1 MTSNSNLF
9 SVLGHSQLTSFK
21 MVEST
26 APALKHKKKDK
37 ASKGK
42 KPSSKGKERAANPAS
57 ATEAVEEVKTT
68 AGNAAAAASAEGGLE
83 PYIDE
88 EHPEDAPA
96 PKRLSRDDQIEHDAG
111 NTPVAVMP
119 EASTS
124 KGLQTEE
131 DSLAAF
137 AAASI
142 AGPVDGQSAAPANF
156 DTDFASLGL
165 SEQTSNA
172 IKEMGFT
179 KMTEVQAR
187 CIPPLMTGRDVLGAA
202 KTGSGKTLAFLIPAV
217 EMLNKLMF
225 KPRNG
230 KHTRLGLGSCTVHRT
245 NGRFYQVPVSLSSRL
260 LANWLFK
267 SSVWRKSYAS
277 ITIKL
282 VPSLWEEQIARLKQ
296 KSWPRESTY
305 SSAHQAAF

>member
-1 MTSNSNLF
+1 
-9 SVLGHSQLTSFK
+9 
-21 MVEST
+21 MVDSA
-26 APALKHKKKDK
+26 APSLKHKKKDK
-37 ASKGK
+37 SSKEK
-42 KPSSKGKERAANPAS
+42 KVSSKGKGRAANPAS
-57 ATEAVEEVKTT
+57 ATEATT
-68 AGNAAAAASAEGGLE
+68 DNSASQAANGSSKLGGDAEGELE

-96 PKRLSRDDQIEHDAG
+96 PRRISRDDQIEHDSRNA
-111 NTPVAVMP
+111 PIAAVP

-137 AAASI
+137 AAASV
-142 AGPVDGQSAAPANF
+142 AGPTNGSNGQAVQADYN
-156 DTDFASLGL
+156 TDFAALQL

-230 KHTRLGLGSCTVHRT
+230 KCPLKFFRGRRL
-245 NGRFYQVPVSLSSRL
+245 
-260 LANWLFK
+260 
-267 SSVWRKSYAS
+267 
-277 ITIKL
+277 
-282 VPSLWEEQIARLKQ
+282 
-296 KSWPRESTY
+296 
-305 SSAHQAAF
+305 

>member
-1 MTSNSNLF
+1 MKS
-9 SVLGHSQLTSFK
+9 
-21 MVEST
+21 
-26 APALKHKKKDK
+26 KKKDK
-37 ASKGK
+37 TTKDKKGGSKGK
-42 KPSSKGKERAANPAS
+42 GRVANPAS
-57 ATEAVEEVKTT
+57 ATEDVKEVTANGVENGSSK
-68 AGNAAAAASAEGGLE
+68 AGGDAEGGLE
-83 PYIDE
+83 PYIEE

-96 PKRLSRDDQIEHDAG
+96 PRRITRDDQIEHDSG
-111 NTPVAVMP
+111 NAPVAVVP

-137 AAASI
+137 AAASV
-142 AGPVDGQSAAPANF
+142 AGPANGQVAAPVNY
-156 DTDFASLGL
+156 DTDFATLGL

-230 KHTRLGLGSCTVHRT
+230 MSP
-245 NGRFYQVPVSLSSRL
+245 Q
-260 LANWLFK
+260 
-267 SSVWRKSYAS
+267 
-277 ITIKL
+277 
-282 VPSLWEEQIARLKQ
+282 
-296 KSWPRESTY
+296 
-305 SSAHQAAF
+305 

>member
-1 MTSNSNLF
+1 MVDVIETFLQEF
-9 SVLGHSQLTSFK
+9 FAFTFCTYRFLTDKSVK
-21 MVEST
+21 MVDAASGS
-26 APALKHKKKDK
+26 LKHKKKDK
-37 ASKGK
+37 SMKEK
-42 KPSSKGKERAANPAS
+42 KASSKGKGRAANPAS
-57 ATEAVEEVKTT
+57 ATEAAQVE
-68 AGNAAAAASAEGGLE
+68 AANTSTNGSSAPGGDAEGLLE
-83 PYIDE
+83 PYIDD

-96 PKRLSRDDQIEHDAG
+96 PKRISRDDQIEHDKG
-111 NTPVAVMP
+111 NRPVAAIP

-124 KGLQTEE
+124 GSRGLQTEE

-137 AAASI
+137 AAASV
-142 AGPVDGQSAAPANF
+142 AGPANGS
-156 DTDFASLGL
+156 TSQATATEYNADFSSLSL

-230 KHTRLGLGSCTVHRT
+230 EDLIVVV
-245 NGRFYQVPVSLSSRL
+245 NGGH
-260 LANWLFK
+260 
-267 SSVWRKSYAS
+267 
-277 ITIKL
+277 IC
-282 VPSLWEEQIARLKQ
+282 
-296 KSWPRESTY
+296 
-305 SSAHQAAF
+305 

>member
-1 MTSNSNLF
+1 M
-9 SVLGHSQLTSFK
+9 K
-21 MVEST
+21 E
-26 APALKHKKKDK
+26 KKGN
-37 ASKGK
+37 SKGK
-42 KPSSKGKERAANPAS
+42 GRAANPAS
-57 ATEAVEEVKTT
+57 ATEVT
-68 AGNAAAAASAEGGLE
+68 ADNSAEAAVTKVNGSGKIGGDAEGELE
-83 PYIDE
+83 PYIDD

-96 PKRLSRDDQIEHDAG
+96 PRRISRDDQIEHDAG
-111 NTPVAVMP
+111 NAPVAAIP

-137 AAASI
+137 AAASV
-142 AGPVDGQSAAPANF
+142 AGPANGSNGQAAQPDYN
-156 DTDFASLGL
+156 TDFASLNL

-230 KHTRLGLGSCTVHRT
+230 EQDRT
-245 NGRFYQVPVSLSSRL
+245 
-260 LANWLFK
+260 
-267 SSVWRKSYAS
+267 
-277 ITIKL
+277 L
-282 VPSLWEEQIARLKQ
+282 VVLTLRS
-296 KSWPRESTY
+296 
-305 SSAHQAAF
+305 